1 MFFARPPA
9 LIMARCHSIKFF
21 WPGVILIK
29 FWIGERI
36 LDALWGGARFR
47 VVAVFWVIPEHP
59 TGLLADDD
67 ATTTTRNTKLASCLV
82 RPRARANLAKTVSRC
97 RIDPPAPRFA
107 SVWGGWHGKGRKK
120 ETEPRNIRVEEIQ
133 RKSQVREWTPQNAP
147 RIRAGVTKKDQ
158 KAKLKKNQTRR
169 CDGEKKRF
177 FSDDRQTP
185 ARREARN
192 HRSEDAR
199 MLGPPPCG
207 PQRTGRADQRDA
219 RGGGESR
226 PKYPKPPPSGASLLF
241 APRSDRE
248 EAQTTKQRPRRDTA
262 SCATPTRPI

>member
-120 ETEPRNIRVEEIQ
+120 RN
-133 RKSQVREWTPQNAP
+133 
-147 RIRAGVTKKDQ
+147 RA
-158 KAKLKKNQTRR
+158 
-169 CDGEKKRF
+169 
-177 FSDDRQTP
+177 
-185 ARREARN
+185 
-192 HRSEDAR
+192 
-199 MLGPPPCG
+199 
-207 PQRTGRADQRDA
+207 
-219 RGGGESR
+219 
-226 PKYPKPPPSGASLLF
+226 PKYQGRGNSTKIPS
-241 APRSDRE
+241 PRMDPAE
-248 EAQTTKQRPRRDTA
+248 RPTDPGRRN
-262 SCATPTRPI
+262 